1 MKSINEKLENLYE
14 INKSKFYGKAFPVFS
29 FDEIKEILRQ
39 TRDEHFHATHVC
51 YAYVLNGNE
60 KCSDDGEPSGTAGKP
75 ILDVIK
81 KKGLNNILIIVIRYF
96 GGIKLGAGGL
106 TRAYSTT
113 ASEVLLNAK
122 FVEFEKAKLYECW
135 LRYKD
140 IAKYEKSFNSSL
152 AIKDFKPKY
161 DEYIDDK
168 IKCEFILLKNNE
180 LPMLLSDAIF
190 IKEIEVMKDAN
201 N

>member
-1 MKSINEKLENLYE
+1 MENLYE

-29 FDEIKEILRQ
+29 IDEIKDILKQ
-39 TRDEHFHATHVC
+39 TREEHLHATHVC

-113 ASEVLLNAK
+113 ASEVLMNAK
-122 FVEFEKAKLYECW
+122 FVEIEKAKLFNC
-135 LRYKD
+135 LLTYKD
-140 IAKYEKSFNSSL
+140 ISKYEKSINSNS
-152 AIKDFKPKY
+152 AIRDFKPKY
-161 DEYIDDK
+161 DEYVDDK
-168 IKCEFILLKNNE
+168 INCEFILLSEGE
-180 LPMLLSDAIF
+180 LPMPLLDAKF

>member
-1 MKSINEKLENLYE
+1 MENLYE

-29 FDEIKEILRQ
+29 IDEIKDILKQ

-51 YAYVLNGNE
+51 YAYALNGNE

-81 KKGLNNILIIVIRYF
+81 KKNLNNILIIVIRYF

-113 ASEVLLNAK
+113 ASEVLMNAK
-122 FVEFEKAKLYECW
+122 FVEIEKAKLFNC
-135 LRYKD
+135 LLTYKD
-140 IAKYEKSFNSSL
+140 ISK
-152 AIKDFKPKY
+152 
-161 DEYIDDK
+161 
-168 IKCEFILLKNNE
+168 
-180 LPMLLSDAIF
+180 
-190 IKEIEVMKDAN
+190 
-201 N
+201 